1 MTVELQKPIKGNVSV
16 TIQPTDE
23 QIIKMNSMNQSQRI
37 RFLFSE
43 GYSTPENKYSGIGN
57 YLGIR
62 TQMVRNILL
71 KPLKK

>member
-1 MTVELQKPIKGNVSV
+1 MELKAAIKGNVAAS
-16 TIQPTDE
+16 ISPSDA
-23 QIIKMNSMNQSQRI
+23 QIEKLNQMNQSQRI
-37 RFLFSE
+37 RYLASE
-43 GYSTPENKYSGIGN
+43 GYSTPENKYSGIAN